1 MVVKPFEAEDKNIAV
16 SMKRNYEPP
25 VLKDWGTLRDITLSV
40 GFSGKSD
47 GGRILFTKTH
57 M

>member
-1 MVVKPFEAEDKNIAV
+1 MKVKSSVIQDEDIARKV
-16 SMKRNYEPP
+16 KKHYESP
-25 VLKDWGTLRDITLSV
+25 VLKDWGSLQDMTLSV